1 MTLMRRRRYLR
12 VAGTIAGATA
22 ASYLAWLLVAFVLL
36 EWPRLLLTVVSAVE
50 LEGFELRP
58 GRWFMPRG
66 MVPHAIT
73 RFPED
78 GSAVLYALYQSSF
91 ILWGIALLALGVA
104 AVRRATGWWRLFS
117 VHAVI
122 WCTTPLLLFSGVLW
136 GRRSGSLTASAR
148 ALGWEGSEPA
158 LRMAAGLVLGAL
170 LVAALFDSAHRLLDG
185 VAESSTGRLLALGQW
200 LVAPVVLASLLLN
213 HRLWVYRGFYVVVL
227 ALTPAILALLAGVPA
242 ALARGRRTVPLRL
255 SAAGGVVLF
264 SVFVLA
270 FGASLGAGNL
280 TQRPEP
286 TGMVGY
292 ASPHWQVYVNGGEHT
307 QAEVGRLADAADQRL
322 QTVAERLNLKL
333 PNPRPSA
340 YFYRSADTKRG
351 STGSDEPFT
360 VEPESHTVHYLLRPD
375 GGLMDERGDALLLMR
390 AAWGEPGT
398 EAVAQAL
405 ARYATG
411 SFYGYAL
418 ADYAGRIEREERL
431 YKLTEVMGIKGD
443 YLSPLVRDALG
454 GAWVESL
461 VQRDG
466 SEILPMLYQA
476 QFTPDTKEEFAR
488 RLGSTWQELEAEW
501 RRTLREAAGETQL
514 QKKAEARDFYHRGIS
529 FSHEVGGRWGYG
541 SDRGLEQLR
550 RIRDLGANTIALV
563 PYAFTR
569 APRETYIHTNTDES
583 DDRVIR
589 TLEAAQQLGLRVTL
603 KPQLW
608 ARGFTGDIVF
618 DHTADFERW
627 FEHYRRWVLHYARL
641 AELHRVDL
649 LVIGTELGGVSGRE
663 TAWRGFIAD
672 VRRIYSGPLTYA
684 ANWDREF
691 EALPF
696 WDALDYL
703 GLNMYYPLAAAGET
717 PRHNSL
723 RVQELV
729 KKIGA
734 LARRHNKKVL
744 FTEVGYPSTANAA
757 VEPWKEDGGS
767 LNVELQRQ
775 CYETVLGAFSPQPW
789 FAGLYWWKWP
799 SHGRGSP
806 HEVNYSPLGKP
817 ALEVVAR
824 WYGMGEKH

>member
-1 MTLMRRRRYLR
+1 MGRRRYLR
-12 VAGTIAGATA
+12 VAGRIAAATA

-36 EWPRLLLTVVSAVE
+36 EWPRLFLAVVSAVE

-58 GRWFMPRG
+58 GRWFLPRG
-66 MVPHAIT
+66 IVPHAIT

-78 GSAVLYALYQSSF
+78 GSALLYALYQSSF
-91 ILWGIALLALGVA
+91 ILWGIALLASA
-104 AVRRATGWWRLFS
+104 AAMVRRATGWWRLLS
-117 VHAVI
+117 AHAVI

-136 GRRSGSLTASAR
+136 GRRSGPLTASAR
-148 ALGWEGSEPA
+148 ALGWDGSEA
-158 LRMAAGLVLGAL
+158 VLRVAAGLTLGAIL
-170 LVAALFDSAHRLLDG
+170 MAGLFDSAHRLLG
-185 VAESSTGRLLALGQW
+185 SAAEARTGRLLALGQW
-200 LVAPVVLASLLLN
+200 LVAPAVLASLFLN
-213 HRLWVYRGFYVVVL
+213 HRLWPYLGSYVL
-227 ALTPAILALLAGVPA
+227 ALALSPAILALLAGVPA
-242 ALARGRRTVPLRL
+242 ALARGRRTAPLRL
-255 SAAGGVVLF
+255 SGAGGIVLF
-264 SVFVLA
+264 AVFVLA
-270 FGASLGAGNL
+270 FGASLGAGRI
-280 TQRPEP
+280 TQRSDP
-286 TGMVGY
+286 TGMVEY
-292 ASPHWQVYVNGGEHT
+292 ASRHWQVYLSGGEHT
-307 QAEVGRLADAADQRL
+307 QAEAAQLADAADRRL
-322 QTVAERLNLKL
+322 ETMAERLDLKL

-340 YFYRSADTKRG
+340 YFYGSADAKRG
-351 STGSDEPFT
+351 ATGDDESFS
-360 VEPESHTVHYLLRPD
+360 VAAESHTIHLLLKPD
-375 GGLMDERGDALLLMR
+375 GQLMDERGDALLLMQ

-398 EAVAQAL
+398 EAVAHAL

-411 SFYGYAL
+411 SFHRYAL
-418 ADYAGRIEREERL
+418 ADYAGRIEREEKA
-431 YKLTEVMGIKGD
+431 YSLTEVMGFEGD

-461 VQRDG
+461 RQRHG
-466 SEILPMLYQA
+466 PEILPKLYRA
-476 QFTPDTKEEFAR
+476 QLAPDTKKEFAR
-488 RLGSTWQELEAEW
+488 RLGATWQELEAEW
-501 RRTLREAAGETQL
+501 RRTLREVAGETQL
-514 QKKAEARDFYHRGIS
+514 QKNVEAKDHYHRGIS

-583 DDRVIR
+583 DDRVVR

-608 ARGFTGDIVF
+608 ARGFTGDIAF
-618 DHTADFERW
+618 EDTADFERW

-641 AELHRVDL
+641 AELHEVDL

-663 TAWRGFIAD
+663 AAWRGLIAD
-672 VRRIYSGPLTYA
+672 VRRVYSGPLTYA

-703 GLNMYYPLAAAGET
+703 GLNMYYSLAAANET
-717 PRHNSL
+717 PQHDSP

-757 VEPWKEDGGS
+757 VEPWTEDGGS
-767 LNVELQRQ
+767 LDVEMQRQ
-775 CYETVLGAFSPQPW
+775 CYETVFEAFSPQPW
-789 FAGLYWWKWP
+789 LAGLYWWKWP
-799 SHGRGSP
+799 SHGRGSL
-806 HEVNYSPLGKP
+806 HEGNYSPLGKP
-817 ALEVVAR
+817 ALDVVAQ
-824 WYGMGEKH
+824 WYGKGEEH